1 MRKLIL
7 ITAMFCLNFNTY
19 SFSNEINCDEFKKF
33 SISYMTCKANL
44 MKNKTLSSG
53 KNFLEDTKNYQN
65 KKWLKEK
72 DKFNDLKEKVL
83 EK

>member
-1 MRKLIL
+1 MRNLIL
-7 ITAMFCLNFNTY
+7 IVALFYLNFNTY

-33 SISYMTCKANL
+33 SINYMTCKANL

-65 KKWLKEK
+65 KEWSKEK
-72 DKFNDLKEKVL
+72 DKLNDLKEKVM

>member
-1 MRKLIL
+1 MRNLIL
-7 ITAMFCLNFNTY
+7 TVTLFCLNFNTY

-44 MKNKTLSSG
+44 MKNKTLSGG

-65 KKWLKEK
+65 KKWS
-72 DKFNDLKEKVL
+72 KEKVM

>member
-1 MRKLIL
+1 MRNLL
-7 ITAMFCLNFNTY
+7 LTVTLFCLNFNTY

-33 SISYMTCKANL
+33 SINYMTCKANL

-65 KKWLKEK
+65 KEWSKEK
-72 DKFNDLKEKVL
+72 DKLNDLKEKVM

>member
-1 MRKLIL
+1 MRNLIL
-7 ITAMFCLNFNTY
+7 IVTLFCLNFNTY

-33 SISYMTCKANL
+33 SISHITCKANL

-65 KKWLKEK
+65 KKWS
-72 DKFNDLKEKVL
+72 KEKVM

>member
-1 MRKLIL
+1 MRNLL
-7 ITAMFCLNFNTY
+7 LTVTLFCLNFNTY

-33 SISYMTCKANL
+33 SISYVTCKANL
-44 MKNKTLSSG
+44 MKNKTLSGG

-65 KKWLKEK
+65 KKWSR
-72 DKFNDLKEKVL
+72 EKVM

>member
-1 MRKLIL
+1 MRNLIL
-7 ITAMFCLNFNTY
+7 TVTLFCLNFNTY
-19 SFSNEINCDEFKKF
+19 SFSNEINCNEFKKF
-33 SISYMTCKANL
+33 SISYITCKANL

-72 DKFNDLKEKVL
+72 VMEK
-83 EK
+83 

>member
-1 MRKLIL
+1 MKNVIL
-7 ITAMFCLNFNTY
+7 TVTLFCLNFNTY

-44 MKNKTLSSG
+44 MKNKTLYSG

-65 KKWLKEK
+65 KKWS
-72 DKFNDLKEKVL
+72 KEKVM

>member
-1 MRKLIL
+1 MRNLIL
-7 ITAMFCLNFNTY
+7 TVTLFCLNFNTY

-33 SISYMTCKANL
+33 SISHITCKANL
-44 MKNKTLSSG
+44 MKNKTLSGG

-65 KKWLKEK
+65 KKWS
-72 DKFNDLKEKVL
+72 KEKVM

>member
-33 SISYMTCKANL
+33 SISHITCKANL

-65 KKWLKEK
+65 KKWS
-72 DKFNDLKEKVL
+72 KEKVM

>member
-1 MRKLIL
+1 MKNVIL
-7 ITAMFCLNFNTY
+7 TVTLFCLNFNTY

-33 SISYMTCKANL
+33 SISYVTCKANL
-44 MKNKTLSSG
+44 MKNKTLSGG

-65 KKWLKEK
+65 KKWS
-72 DKFNDLKEKVL
+72 KEKVM

>member
-1 MRKLIL
+1 MRNLIL
-7 ITAMFCLNFNTY
+7 TVTLFCLNFNTY

-33 SISYMTCKANL
+33 SISYVTCKANL
-44 MKNKTLSSG
+44 MKNKTLSGG

-65 KKWLKEK
+65 KKWSR
-72 DKFNDLKEKVL
+72 EKVM

>member
-1 MRKLIL
+1 MKNLIL
-7 ITAMFCLNFNTY
+7 IVALFCLNFNTY

-33 SISYMTCKANL
+33 SLSYMTCKTNL

-72 DKFNDLKEKVL
+72 DKLNDLKEKVM

>member
-1 MRKLIL
+1 MRKIIL
-7 ITAMFCLNFNTY
+7 TVTLFCLNFNTY

-33 SISYMTCKANL
+33 SISYVTCKANL
-44 MKNKTLSSG
+44 MKNKTLSGG

-65 KKWLKEK
+65 KKWS
-72 DKFNDLKEKVL
+72 KEKVM

>member
-1 MRKLIL
+1 MRNLIL
-7 ITAMFCLNFNTY
+7 IVTLFCLNFNTY

-72 DKFNDLKEKVL
+72 DKLNDLKEKVM

>member
-19 SFSNEINCDEFKKF
+19 SFSNEVDCNQFKKF
-33 SISYMTCKANL
+33 SISHITCKANL

-65 KKWLKEK
+65 KKWLKKKVMEK
-72 DKFNDLKEKVL
+72 
-83 EK
+83 

>member
-1 MRKLIL
+1 MRNLIL
-7 ITAMFCLNFNTY
+7 TVTLFCLNFNTH
-19 SFSNEINCDEFKKF
+19 SFSSEINCDEFKKF
-33 SISYMTCKANL
+33 SISYITCKANL

-65 KKWLKEK
+65 KKWS
-72 DKFNDLKEKVL
+72 KEKVM

>member
-33 SISYMTCKANL
+33 SISYVTCKANL

-65 KKWLKEK
+65 KKWS
-72 DKFNDLKEKVL
+72 KEKVM

>member
-1 MRKLIL
+1 MRNLIL
-7 ITAMFCLNFNTY
+7 IATMFCLNFNTY

-33 SISYMTCKANL
+33 SISHITCKANL

-65 KKWLKEK
+65 KKWSR
-72 DKFNDLKEKVL
+72 EKVM

>member
-1 MRKLIL
+1 MKNLIL
-7 ITAMFCLNFNTY
+7 IVALFCLNFNTY

-72 DKFNDLKEKVL
+72 DKFNDLKEKVM

>member
-1 MRKLIL
+1 MKNVIL
-7 ITAMFCLNFNTY
+7 TVTLFCLNFNTY

-44 MKNKTLSSG
+44 MKNKTLSGG

-65 KKWLKEK
+65 KKWS
-72 DKFNDLKEKVL
+72 KEKVM

>member
-1 MRKLIL
+1 MRNLIL
-7 ITAMFCLNFNTY
+7 TVTLFCLNFNTY

-72 DKFNDLKEKVL
+72 DKLNDLKEKVM

>member
-1 MRKLIL
+1 MRNLL
-7 ITAMFCLNFNTY
+7 LTVTLFCLNFNTY

-33 SISYMTCKANL
+33 SISYVTCKANL
-44 MKNKTLSSG
+44 MKNKTLSGG

-65 KKWLKEK
+65 KKWS
-72 DKFNDLKEKVL
+72 KEKVM

>member
-1 MRKLIL
+1 MRNLIL
-7 ITAMFCLNFNTY
+7 IVALFCLNFNTY

-65 KKWLKEK
+65 KEWSKEK
-72 DKFNDLKEKVL
+72 DKLNDLKEKVM